1 MRTRNTINF
10 IIDKYKAAGA
20 TSIIPSNSVRFI
32 SDFIGE
38 LPERWESYD
47 RGSLIKAVREVCEI
61 SVTKGLLK
69 RTRVKDIKGYV
80 YVIIA

>member
-20 TSIIPSNSVRFI
+20 TSIIPCNSVRFV

-47 RGSLIKAVREVCEI
+47 RDKLIKAVREICELG
-61 SVTKGLLK
+61 VTKGKLK
-69 RTRVKDIKGYV
+69 RKREKNSKGYI
-80 YVIIA
+80 YLIIS